1 MPIDTVLRLSLA
13 SKQSLSSN
21 LVGLEGAAIPVAAR
35 GAVLGHV
42 LPRRMRLLV
51 SLIVVEVYAA
61 SFVPLYNLAGEAAL
75 NVFVLVSAVAG
86 GLLGVR
92 GGLFVALV
100 GLLLHALPFGV
111 LAAVQPGLIH
121 PAAAGTYVLAVI
133 AIALG
138 FGFMEEWRE
147 RLLASQREAH
157 VAAPDLR
164 SAMSRLPL
172 VLFTVD
178 RHGIFTMSEGHG
190 LERLGRRPGEAVGI
204 SIFERYATHP
214 EIGASVRRAL
224 QGEIVSAKLEI
235 GAAVFDATY
244 APIRGVSGAV
254 DGVICVAMDLT
265 EQRDARRDLEDASMR
280 DPITGLPNRT
290 GLARRLEVALGSAR
304 RETALL
310 VLDLDRFKDVND
322 SLGHAAGDEVLR
334 VVGERIFA
342 FLGMRHQ
349 AARLGGDEFAIVA
362 PDTDER
368 GAAMLA
374 RTIGDAIR
382 APFAV
387 DGHEVFM
394 SASIGIALAPRD
406 GADAATLLRKSE
418 VAMYSAKRGGSDWA
432 VYAPA
437 PDEPNP
443 QTLAM
448 TADLRHAIENNE
460 LALAFQPIVDC
471 ATGKLQRFEALARW
485 PRRDREVPPSEFVPL
500 AERVGLLTALTDWVV
515 TASVRQLRSWL
526 IAGLD
531 ARVTV
536 NLSPRNLLEP
546 DLPRRIASALAAA
559 EVPPERF
566 GLEVTES
573 TIMADPER
581 AARTIAELRELA
593 IPIAI
598 DDFGTGHSSLAYL
611 HRLPISTVKIDKSF
625 VRGIASNDN
634 GRAIV
639 RATIDLAHALDFTV
653 VAEGVEDP
661 ETLAIVRDM
670 GCDQAQG
677 YHLARPLQA
686 ADALRWLRQRG

>member
-1 MPIDTVLRLSLA
+1 M
-13 SKQSLSSN
+13 
-21 LVGLEGAAIPVAAR
+21 GLDAAAIPVAAR
-35 GAVLGHV
+35 GAMLGHG
-42 LPRRMRLLV
+42 LPRRIRLLLI
-51 SLIVVEVYAA
+51 LIVVEVYVA

-111 LAAVQPGLIH
+111 LSAVQPDLVQ
-121 PAAAGTYVLAVI
+121 PAAAGTYVLAVLAI
-133 AIALG
+133 AIG
-138 FGFMEEWRE
+138 FGLMEEWRE
-147 RLLASQREAH
+147 RVLAQASEAH
-157 VAAPDLR
+157 VAGPDLR

-172 VLFTVD
+172 VFFTVD
-178 RHGIFTMSEGHG
+178 RRGVFTMLEGHG
-190 LERLGRRPGEAVGI
+190 LARLGRVPGEAVGV
-204 SIFERYATHP
+204 SVFERYASRP
-214 EIGASVRRAL
+214 DIVGSIRRAL
-224 QGEIVSAKLEI
+224 AGEVVSAKLEI
-235 GAAVFDATY
+235 GAAMFEATF
-244 APIRGVSGAV
+244 APIRGAAGSV
-254 DGVICVAMDLT
+254 DGAICVALDLT
-265 EQRDARRDLEDASMR
+265 EQIDARRELEDASLR
-280 DPITGLPNRT
+280 DPLTGLPNRI
-290 GLARRLEVALGSAR
+290 GLARRLEAALATAK

-322 SLGHAAGDEVLR
+322 SVGHAAGDEVLR
-334 VVGERIFA
+334 TIGERIFA

-349 AARLGGDEFAIVA
+349 AARLGGDEFAIIA

-368 GAAMLA
+368 GAAVLA

-382 APFAV
+382 APYTV
-387 DGHEVFM
+387 SGHEVFM

-418 VAMYSAKRGGSDWA
+418 VAMYSAKRRGSSWA
-432 VYAPA
+432 VHAPG
-437 PDEPNP
+437 PDEPSP
-443 QTLAM
+443 QVLAM

-471 ATGKLQRFEALARW
+471 ASGKLQRFEALARW
-485 PRRDREVPPSEFVPL
+485 PRRDRDVPPSEFVPL
-500 AERVGLLTALTDWVV
+500 AERVGLLTALTDWIV

-526 IAGLD
+526 VAGLD

-546 DLPRRIASALAAA
+546 DLPRRIASALEAAQ
-559 EVPPERF
+559 VPPERF
-566 GLEVTES
+566 GIEVTE
-573 TIMADPER
+573 TMIMADPER
-581 AARTIAELRELA
+581 AARTIAELRDLA

-611 HRLPISTVKIDKSF
+611 HRLPISTVKIDRSF
-625 VRGIASNDN
+625 VRGLSANESS
-634 GRAIV
+634 RAIV

-661 ETLAIVRDM
+661 ETLSIVRDL

-677 YHLARPLQA
+677 YHLGRPLA
-686 ADALRWLRQRG
+686 PADALRWLRQRG